1 MKVRYKGDP
10 WSWARRSHF
19 LNRRLLPLNR
29 NYSQLAWI
37 FFFLW
42 NRRIMSSD
50 TDKIRSKLSI
60 LEASLDDL
68 ELKLEPLLSQTF
80 AESAVGLETAQQAK
94 LQVVLPY
101 LVYDLVF
108 SMFSTNYE
116 VYGVCSLMSLT
127 SLPENTR
134 NWPQDTPSF
143 HRVGVCQCESYLCLV
158 SQLFFRIELDN
169 ISTR

>member
-1 MKVRYKGDP
+1 
-10 WSWARRSHF
+10 
-19 LNRRLLPLNR
+19 
-29 NYSQLAWI
+29 
-37 FFFLW
+37 
-42 NRRIMSSD
+42 MSSD

-116 VYGVCSLMSLT
+116 VLGVCSLMSLT

-134 NWPQDTPSF
+134 N
-143 HRVGVCQCESYLCLV
+143 
-158 SQLFFRIELDN
+158 
-169 ISTR
+169 